1 MSDKKIF
8 TTMTGVMLVMF
19 LAMIANIT
27 WNLRDFGFSSAK
39 IKAQL
44 VAQSVKNG
52 LTAHMVNGM
61 MENRDFYINQ
71 TKKLQGIDDL
81 WIVRSELITKQYGAG
96 REDDIRD
103 DIDKTVLKTGESIE
117 IVNEQFLGHSTYRI
131 TIPYKAEQTKEIDC
145 LSCHEAKVGDTL
157 GIITMVMTVDD
168 LKQISTEIITITS
181 LIAFLLMF
189 GIIWWVKR
197 LMNPYFDIFR
207 LIKKVMRKANKG
219 DYSGRIEGIEEGE
232 AKEVAHWINEHMD
245 KLQTSLISIEDKIEV
260 FLTAHRSDG
269 VVDPMIGVK
278 NTVTRL
284 ADIYRFRKTIEK
296 DEHIEEVYLRFA
308 NILMDKFGL
317 ENFHF
322 IEADTTNK
330 KVEIVYVNKELFCDP
345 IKEGC
350 RADRTNSIVDS
361 CQFKR
366 ICNKFK
372 GEEDKKYLCIPYPIS
387 NDLDFILSI
396 VCETH
401 EEQER
406 VREFLPLIQDYVDSA
421 KPEIVSK
428 KLMQILERS
437 AQTDALTGLYN
448 RKFLERYIDNTLYNA
463 MKNIP
468 CGIMMVDI
476 DFFKLINDNYGHDIG
491 DIAIKTISN
500 TLMDVVDKKD
510 IVIRFGGEEFIVVLV
525 NCTEDRLYTTAEE
538 IRIAFSQQKIQAN
551 SETFSKTV
559 SIGTAL
565 FPNKDKS
572 FWKYVK
578 QSDIALYKA
587 KQTGRNR
594 VVRYDDSLTQDAS
607 EGSH

>member
-1 MSDKKIF
+1 MSSKNIF

-19 LAMIANIT
+19 IAMIANIT

-44 VAQSVKNG
+44 VAESVKNG

-81 WIVRSELITKQYGAG
+81 WIVRSEAITKQYGIG

-103 DIDKTVLKTGESIE
+103 EIDKRVLQTGESIE
-117 IVNEQFLGHSTYRI
+117 FVNENFLGHSTYRI
-131 TIPYKAEQTKEIDC
+131 TIPYKAEQTKEINC
-145 LSCHEAKVGDTL
+145 LNCHDAKPGETL
-157 GIITMVMTVDD
+157 GIISMVMTVDD
-168 LKQISTEIITITS
+168 LKQISTEIIAITS
-181 LIAFLLMF
+181 LIAFFLMF

-197 LMNPYFDIFR
+197 LMNPYFEIFG
-207 LIKKVMRKANKG
+207 LIKKVMRKANQG
-219 DYSGRIEGIEEGE
+219 DYSGRVEGIQDGE

-260 FLTAHRSDG
+260 FLTAHRTNG
-269 VVDPMIGVK
+269 VVDPLIDVK
-278 NTVTRL
+278 NTVNRL

-308 NILMDKFGL
+308 TVLKEKFNIV
-317 ENFHF
+317 NFHF
-322 IEADTTNK
+322 LEADTTNK
-330 KVEIVYVNKELFCDP
+330 RVEIVYVNKEILCDP
-345 IKEGC
+345 ITEGC
-350 RADRTNSIVDS
+350 RADRTNTIVDS

-366 ICNKFK
+366 VCSKFK
-372 GEEDKKYLCIPYPIS
+372 DEESKKYLCIPYSIS
-387 NDLDFILSI
+387 NDLDFVLSI

-406 VREFLPLIQDYVDSA
+406 VRELLPFIQDYVDSA

-463 MKNIP
+463 MKNIS

-491 DIAIKTISN
+491 DIAIKTIAN
-500 TLMDVVDKKD
+500 TLMDVVDSKD
-510 IVIRFGGEEFIVVLV
+510 VVIRFGGEEFIVVLIDCDE
-525 NCTEDRLYTTAEE
+525 NRLSSTAEE

-551 SETFSKTV
+551 SEIFSKTV
-559 SIGTAL
+559 SIGTSL

-587 KQTGRNR
+587 KQTGRNK
-594 VVRYDDSLTQDAS
+594 VVRYDDSLETS
-607 EGSH
+607 NGSH

>member
-1 MSDKKIF
+1 MSSKNIF
-8 TTMTGVMLVMF
+8 TTMTGVMLIIF
-19 LAMIANIT
+19 IAMIANIT
-27 WNLRDFGFSSAK
+27 YNLREFGFSSAK
-39 IKAQL
+39 AKAQI

-81 WIVRSELITKQYGAG
+81 WIVRSEIITKQYGVG

-103 DIDKTVLKTGESIE
+103 EIDKKVLKTGESIE
-117 IVNEQFLGHSTYRI
+117 IVNEEFLGHSTYRI
-131 TIPYKAEQTKEIDC
+131 TIPYKAEQTKEINC
-145 LSCHEAKVGDTL
+145 LSCHDAKVGETL
-157 GIITMVMTVDD
+157 GIISMIMTVDD
-168 LKQISTEIITITS
+168 LKQNGIEIIAITS

-189 GIIWWVKR
+189 GIVWYVKK
-197 LMNPYFDIFR
+197 LMNPYFNIFG
-207 LIKKVMRKANKG
+207 LIKKVMQKANKG
-219 DYSGRIEGIEEGE
+219 DYSSRIIGINDGE

-260 FLTAHRSDG
+260 FLTTYKTNG
-269 VVDPMIGVK
+269 VLDPMIDVK
-278 NTVTRL
+278 NTVNRL

-296 DEHIEEVYLRFA
+296 DEHIEDVYRRFA
-308 NILMDKFGL
+308 VVLSDKFAL
-317 ENFHF
+317 KNFHF
-322 IEADTTNK
+322 VEADTTNK
-330 KVEIVYVNKELFCDP
+330 KTEVVYLSQKLSCDP
-345 IKEGC
+345 VTNGC
-350 RADRTNSIVDS
+350 RADRTNSLVDS
-361 CQFKR
+361 CQFEHL
-366 ICNKFK
+366 CCEFK
-372 GEEDKKYLCIPYPIS
+372 DDEKKYLCIPYSIS

-396 VCETH
+396 VCDSA
-401 EEQER
+401 EEQDR
-406 VREFLPLIQDYVDSA
+406 VRELLPLINDYVDSA

-448 RKFLERYIDNTLYNA
+448 RKFLEKYIDNTLYA
-463 MKNIP
+463 SMKNIP

-491 DIAIKTISN
+491 DIAIKTIAN
-500 TLMDVVDKKD
+500 TLMDVVNGKDK
-510 IVIRFGGEEFIVVLV
+510 IIRFGGEEFIVVLID
-525 NCTEDRLYTTAEE
+525 CDEERLHTTAEE
-538 IRIAFSQQKIQAN
+538 IRIAFSQQRIQAN

-559 SIGTAL
+559 SIGTSL